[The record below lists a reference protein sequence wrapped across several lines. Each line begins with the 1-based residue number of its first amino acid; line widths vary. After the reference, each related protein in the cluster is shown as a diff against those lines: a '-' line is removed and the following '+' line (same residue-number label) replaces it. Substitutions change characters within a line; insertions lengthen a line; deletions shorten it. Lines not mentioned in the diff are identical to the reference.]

1 MATKSLIHEARRIY
15 WIIGVSNISKAL
27 TAKCVTC
34 RKPRKRP
41 LDQLMGQI
49 PSLRVAA
56 GFPPFSNTAIDMCG
70 PLHIKVN
77 RKTVKEVEVVI
88 FACMTTRA
96 VQLEL
101 VNDKTADA
109 FLMAF
114 RRFESLRGHPRV
126 CWSDCGTN
134 FVGTHTCL
142 KKIMQSWDIPK
153 FQGVLCE
160 EFSCDFKWQWN
171 IPHESHQNGVVET
184 LIKSV
189 RQSLNATC
197 KNQDFTK
204 ERWRTFLSG
213 TTYIING
220 RPLYPSSNDIWETP
234 PVTPNDILIG
244 QHLPP
249 PQPEPEERINPRHLL
264 SRTHDRVNGF
274 WKCWMRYFAPDLL
287 PPNKWF
293 RIRENVQVHDLV
305 LELYPNHK
313 RSKWK
318 LERTLPRIQEM
329 MARSERQ
336 E

>member
-1 MATKSLIHEARRIY
+1 MTSAKKIRRTLAYVLRLVQNDRKKNVNTGPITVQELKESENQLFRWSQIHLKPSVIAKKLIPSLDENAIIRAHDSKMSYCCHKKWQTLLFYHATIHLFSCYYVIYTKSVDIVATKSLIHEARRIY

-142 KKIMQSWDIPK
+142 KKTFIIETTNTFIHYSSSLVNHTR
-153 FQGVLCE
+153 FQ
-160 EFSCDFKWQWN
+160 
-171 IPHESHQNGVVET
+171 
-184 LIKSV
+184 
-189 RQSLNATC
+189 
-197 KNQDFTK
+197 TK
-204 ERWRTFLSG
+204 MG
-213 TTYIING
+213 KIYIC
-220 RPLYPSSNDIWETP
+220 SQAKT
-234 PVTPNDILIG
+234 
-244 QHLPP
+244 
-249 PQPEPEERINPRHLL
+249 
-264 SRTHDRVNGF
+264 
-274 WKCWMRYFAPDLL
+274 AP
-287 PPNKWF
+287 
-293 RIRENVQVHDLV
+293 
-305 LELYPNHK
+305 
-313 RSKWK
+313 
-318 LERTLPRIQEM
+318 
-329 MARSERQ
+329 
-336 E
+336 